1 MNTVERDH
9 DRNVKVRAEEGR
21 GRGASGAE
29 GGCRQRG
36 GEWGVYGRRHSGCSG
51 AGGEWWSLLRTRLS
65 ALSLPVFTHLSFK
78 YPLRL
83 TIMSWAHVP
92 PHTLRWHVY
101 ITLLIHALRFGV
113 DMSLP
118 PPPSSPPPPPH
129 TLFCFFFLFFACSP
143 LLTPLFSAST
153 PTHCRSCRGGVEA
166 ANCPNPATHP
176 TLLRFRELSCFGG
189 SKVAP
194 ISRASLSSPSR
205 VPHTLCVI
213 RVDDGRPSEEGSGLA
228 NSL

>member
-51 AGGEWWSLLRTRLS
+51 GGGGVVTTSHSSLCPLPSCLHPLVFQISFASYNHVVGPRATPYPSLTRL
-65 ALSLPVFTHLSFK
+65 H
-78 YPLRL
+78 
-83 TIMSWAHVP
+83 HP
-92 PHTLRWHVY
+92 PHPCIEIRSWYVV
-101 ITLLIHALRFGV
+101 AP
-113 DMSLP
+113 LP
-118 PPPSSPPPPPH
+118 LSPPPP
-129 TLFCFFFLFFACSP
+129 LFCFFFLFFACSP

-153 PTHCRSCRGGVEA
+153 PTHCRSCRGSVEA
-166 ANCPNPATHP
+166 ANCPNPATPP